1 MSIAAA
7 RKELKG
13 QRKNLP
19 EVPSL
24 EDHTH
29 PTSNFVSNA
38 GNRAHHNG
46 LRRVALDPHKE
57 SATMVTG
64 GSQMACSLQQ
74 MMDRV
79 QKRALDKFLDST
91 TTPQTKTIAAKVH
104 TQLAHKDAV
113 FTSVVE
119 HF

>member
-1 MSIAAA
+1 VQSICDEGLGGDNPVIAGGTKVSMSIAAA

-13 QRKNLP
+13 ERKNLP

-46 LRRVALDPHKE
+46 A
-57 SATMVTG
+57 
-64 GSQMACSLQQ
+64 
-74 MMDRV
+74 
-79 QKRALDKFLDST
+79 
-91 TTPQTKTIAAKVH
+91 
-104 TQLAHKDAV
+104 
-113 FTSVVE
+113 
-119 HF
+119 